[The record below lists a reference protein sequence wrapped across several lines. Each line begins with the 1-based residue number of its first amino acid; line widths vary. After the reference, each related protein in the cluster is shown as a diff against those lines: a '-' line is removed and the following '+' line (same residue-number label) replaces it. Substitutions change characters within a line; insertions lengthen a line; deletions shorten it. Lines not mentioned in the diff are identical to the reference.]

1 MEMTRETFQIDRAVI
16 EVAGGC
22 NYSCSM
28 CPQDLREGGRHK
40 GFRRIMKLDEF
51 EGYVADCAQYGLNV
65 VNLDGSGEATM
76 AKNLPEYI
84 KVVKKYGAKCFIFS
98 NGFKMEGQY
107 MRDCVDAGL
116 DFYRFSFIGS
126 DEQDYTKWMYNAV
139 GGHYAQIRRNIEEMV
154 AYVKESG
161 SECVVSTYHLI
172 TDNDNI
178 DQELEKY
185 KKLVDELG
193 VKTEIW
199 KMHNWSGVQ
208 DITASGV
215 REGKKK
221 TCGRPF
227 SPDVVIRAGGLDKK
241 TGAVHPCC
249 QVLGRDEEAVL
260 GHASENNILDIF
272 FGEEYETLR
281 EQHRTEEYPDF
292 CKSCDFL
299 VDDPEVLVYTNHER
313 DLMKM
318 HGTNFTLNDY
328 RD

>member
-1 MEMTRETFQIDRAVI
+1 
-16 EVAGGC
+16 
-22 NYSCSM
+22 
-28 CPQDLREGGRHK
+28 
-40 GFRRIMKLDEF
+40 
-51 EGYVADCAQYGLNV
+51 
-65 VNLDGSGEATM
+65 
-76 AKNLPEYI
+76 
-84 KVVKKYGAKCFIFS
+84 
-98 NGFKMEGQY
+98 
-107 MRDCVDAGL
+107 
-116 DFYRFSFIGS
+116 
-126 DEQDYTKWMYNAV
+126 
-139 GGHYAQIRRNIEEMV
+139 
-154 AYVKESG
+154 
-161 SECVVSTYHLI
+161 
-172 TDNDNI
+172 
-178 DQELEKY
+178 
-185 KKLVDELG
+185 LVDELG